1 MRCNR
6 QGELYACLGKPGAA
20 NPSSRAVAV
29 CCASPAPRAHSEGF
43 DQAADRSFVR
53 GARSNSHV
61 WSYKPPFYAIDEHFE
76 RAEGAIL
83 PVGQSSVDRI
93 ALYHYVL
100 KCAATPLRVLVRVWQ
115 RTPVKLGAMSNK
127 PA

>member
-1 MRCNR
+1 MPVLANLAPQTPRHVQSLSAAPRLRRELTPKVSTR
-6 QGELYACLGKPGAA
+6 QLTA
-20 NPSSRAVAV
+20 PSS
-29 CCASPAPRAHSEGF
+29 
-43 DQAADRSFVR
+43 R